1 MNIKISRFQ
10 KDIPILVDFTSLY
23 CNEKHKEREK
33 EKFFYEGI
41 LGNYL
46 NRYDLSLCKDCKN
59 TLAHGVA
66 KRILCPYNPKPPC
79 KKCPTPCYRKGYR
92 EKMREIM
99 KFSGMQFIK
108 KGRLNY
114 IFKYFF

>member
-1 MNIKISRFQ
+1 MKNLKLQ
-10 KDIPILVDFTSLY
+10 KDISILLDFTSLY

-33 EKFFYEGI
+33 EKIFYEGI
-41 LGNYL
+41 LGSYL
-46 NRYDLSLCKDCKN
+46 NRYDLFLCKDCRN
-59 TLAHGVA
+59 TLANGVA
-66 KRILCPYNPKPPC
+66 KRILCPYKPKPPC
-79 KKCPTPCYRKGYR
+79 KKCKTPCWPKGYR

-99 KFSGMQFIK
+99 KFSGLYFIK